1 MRWIGQTNVLSIRP
15 FRTEDRDGLFKIAAD
30 TAFFGEPIEIYMEDR
45 RIFLDAFYAYYT
57 DYEPE
62 HSWVATA
69 NDEVV
74 GFLTGCVDSAR
85 KDQIVNKHINPRMLL
100 RLLTGYYHVGPKARR
115 YLGRMWKSKRNHL
128 YPSVDL
134 EEYPAHLHI
143 NVDEKW
149 RGNGIGIRLMK
160 VYLDQLT
167 YLKVPGVHLGT
178 SSENLVACQLYEKL
192 GFRLIEEKPS
202 ILWEGI
208 VDHPVQNRA
217 YAMKLTAF
225 ENSTAFK

>member
-1 MRWIGQTNVLSIRP
+1 MRWIGKTNVLSIRP
-15 FRTEDRDGLFKIAAD
+15 FRSEDRDGLFKIAAD

-85 KDQIVNKHINPRMLL
+85 KDQIVNKQINPKMLF
-100 RLLTGYYHVGPKARR
+100 RLLTGYYRVGPKARR
-115 YLGRMWKSKRNHL
+115 YLWRMLKSKRNHL
-128 YPSVDL
+128 HPSINL
-134 EEYPAHLHI
+134 AEYPAHLHI

-149 RGNGIGIRLMK
+149 RGHGIGIRLMK

-192 GFRLIEEKPS
+192 GFKLVEEKPS
-202 ILWEGI
+202 ILWDGI

-217 YAMKLTAF
+217 YAMKLSAY
-225 ENSTAFK
+225 ENSKSLK

>member
-62 HSWVATA
+62 HTWVATA

-85 KDQIVNKHINPRMLL
+85 KDQVVNKHKI
-100 RLLTGYYHVGPKARR
+100 
-115 YLGRMWKSKRNHL
+115 GRASCRER
-128 YPSVDL
+128 V
-134 EEYPAHLHI
+134 
-143 NVDEKW
+143 
-149 RGNGIGIRLMK
+149 
-160 VYLDQLT
+160 
-167 YLKVPGVHLGT
+167 
-178 SSENLVACQLYEKL
+178 
-192 GFRLIEEKPS
+192 
-202 ILWEGI
+202 
-208 VDHPVQNRA
+208 
-217 YAMKLTAF
+217 
-225 ENSTAFK
+225 